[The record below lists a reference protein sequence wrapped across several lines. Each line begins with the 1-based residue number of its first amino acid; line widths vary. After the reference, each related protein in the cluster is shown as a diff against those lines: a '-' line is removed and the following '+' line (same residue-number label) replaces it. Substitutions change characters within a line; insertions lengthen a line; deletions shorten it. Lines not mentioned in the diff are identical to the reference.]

1 MEKERMRVS
10 ILPNQ
15 FLGSDGVFDKD
26 GAIKLS
32 AKIAGVCYDKLGFNN
47 LVNEPLEKT
56 KRRADL
62 TLSMGHYSVYDHIFI
77 SFNLENIPKMLAMVL
92 NNEKQYT
99 TSEKSA
105 RYTKIVKNEGSNIT
119 SLEEEL
125 YNKWIDIFKFKIKD
139 TYGDV
144 LNDSKIVKLAQE
156 NARYLVTVFM
166 PTEMIYTTS
175 LRQVNNLAAF
185 MEEYMANIDTNSSF
199 DRKLAESMSELI
211 TCFDKLNVLDER
223 LMKNEKNRRLSIF
236 GHDLANKQEYFG
248 DIYST
253 IYMGSFASYAQ
264 AQRHRP
270 LSYQF
275 EMLDDKKY
283 FVPPI
288 LDDDEKLVDEW
299 NYDIRSVHDVTPQG
313 EMLLISEVG
322 KYDDF
327 ILKSKERLCT
337 SAQLEIMLQT
347 RDTLLKYKE
356 ALENTNNPLA
366 EDILK
371 YSNGA
376 RCTFPD
382 FKCPN
387 DCNFKEGKTL
397 VRKI

>member
-15 FLGSDGVFDKD
+15 FLGSDGVFDKE

-125 YNKWIDIFKFKIKD
+125 YNKWLDIFKFKIKD

-199 DRKLAESMSELI
+199 DRKLAESMGELI

-236 GHDLANKQEYFG
+236 GYNLANKQEYFG

-253 IYMGSFASYAQ
+253 IYMGSFAYYAQ
-264 AQRHRP
+264 AQRHRA

-288 LDDDEKLVDEW
+288 LDDDEKLMNEW
-299 NYDIRSVHDVTPQG
+299 NYDIRSVRDFTPQG
-313 EMLLISEVG
+313 EMLLINEVG

-371 YSNGA
+371 YSHGA

>member
-15 FLGSDGVFDKD
+15 FLGSDGVFDKE

-105 RYTKIVKNEGSNIT
+105 RYTKIVKKEGSNIT

-125 YNKWIDIFKFKIKD
+125 YNKWLEIFKFKIKN

-144 LNDSKIVKLAQE
+144 LPDSKIVKLAQE

-185 MEEYMANIDTNSSF
+185 MKEYMANIDTNSSF
-199 DRKLAESMSELI
+199 DRKLAESMGELI

-223 LMKNEKNRRLSIF
+223 LMKNEKNRCLSIF

-288 LDDDEKLVDEW
+288 LDDDEKLVNEW
-299 NYDIRSVHDVTPQG
+299 NCDIRSVHEVIPQG

-347 RDTLLKYKE
+347 RNTLLKYKE

-371 YSNGA
+371 YSHGA

>member
-125 YNKWIDIFKFKIKD
+125 YNKWLDIFKFKIKD

-371 YSNGA
+371 YSHGA

>member
-15 FLGSDGVFDKD
+15 FLGSDGVFDKE

-125 YNKWIDIFKFKIKD
+125 YNKWLDIFKFKIKD

-185 MEEYMANIDTNSSF
+185 MKEYMANIDTNSSF
-199 DRKLAESMSELI
+199 DRKLAESMGELI

-223 LMKNEKNRRLSIF
+223 LMKNEKNRCLSIF

-264 AQRHRP
+264 AQRHRT

-288 LDDDEKLVDEW
+288 LDDDEKLVNEW
-299 NYDIRSVHDVTPQG
+299 NCDIRSVHDVIPQG

-371 YSNGA
+371 YSHGA